1 MSTKK
6 RGLGKGLDA
15 LLGIQSGE
23 VTADSARPD
32 SELRKLPVDLL
43 QRSPYQPRT
52 EFEQAGLEELAG
64 SIRVQGI
71 VQPILVR
78 PLNDGRHEIIAGER
92 RWRAAQMAGLHEVP
106 VVVRK
111 VDDMEAMCLA
121 LIENIQRKDLSPLE
135 EARGLSRLL
144 TDFDMTHDKVAEAVG
159 KSRSTITNL
168 LRLLELS
175 PAVKQMLERGELEMG
190 HARALLTLPDAQQA
204 EAARLVVSRRLSVRE
219 TEALVR
225 KLRNKA
231 GPKQAGNRTFDPN
244 IRSLQDELS
253 GRLGTSVVIN
263 HKKTGKGTLEIHYNS
278 VDELDGILSR
288 IK

>member
-1 MSTKK
+1 MGTKK

-23 VTADSARPD
+23 MNGGPGRSSD
-32 SELRKLPVDLL
+32 LRNLPVDLL

-52 EFEQAGLEELAG
+52 DFGQEALEELAN
-64 SIRVQGI
+64 SIKAQGV

-78 PLNDGRHEIIAGER
+78 PVGDGRHEIIAGER
-92 RWRAAQMAGLHEVP
+92 RWRAAQLAGLHEVP
-106 VVVRK
+106 VVVRI

-121 LIENIQRKDLSPLE
+121 LIENIQRKDLSPLD
-135 EARGLSRLL
+135 EARGLTRLL
-144 TDFDMTHDKVAEAVG
+144 NEFDMTHDRVAEVVG

-175 PAVKQMLERGELEMG
+175 PPVRQMLEQGELEMG
-190 HARALLTLPDAQQA
+190 HARALLTLAEAQQV
-204 EAARLVVSRRLSVRE
+204 EVARQVVVKGLSVRE
-219 TEALVR
+219 TEVLVR
-225 KLRNKA
+225 KMQNKTT
-231 GPKQAGNRTFDPN
+231 PKKATSRILDPN

-253 GRLGTSVVIN
+253 GRLGTAVVIN
-263 HKKTGKGTLEIHYNS
+263 HKKTGKGTLEIHYSS
-278 VDELDGILSR
+278 VDVLDGILSR